1 MDRILELEKITKD
14 YFIESHEFLFT
25 KKFINQKKNRINLI
39 FSAYNLEYN
48 LVLKD
53 YKIFFDNKLKT
64 KFKLNTTLVQKIKRK
79 KYKINKYF
87 LASQILN
94 LDKIFS
100 SNFDLKDITIR
111 PNTNITFRVSRRNKE
126 LYFYR
131 LKIKKL
137 NKKFFYTKALE
148 TL

>member
-1 MDRILELEKITKD
+1 MDRLLELERITKD

-25 KKFINQKKNRINLI
+25 KKFINQKKRSVNLI

-64 KFKLNTTLVQKIKRK
+64 KFKLNTTLVQKIQKK
-79 KYKINKYF
+79 KYNLNKYY
-87 LASQILN
+87 LTSKILK
-94 LDKIFS
+94 LDKIFE

-111 PNTNITFRVSRRNKE
+111 PNTNITFKVSRHNKE
-126 LYFYR
+126 LYLRR

-137 NKKFFYTKALE
+137 NKKFFYSKALE

>member
-1 MDRILELEKITKD
+1 MDRLIQLEQITKD

-25 KKFINQKKNRINLI
+25 KKFVNTKKKSINLI

-64 KFKLNTTLVQKIKRK
+64 KFKINTNLVQQRLNK
-79 KYKINKYF
+79 KYNITKYN
-87 LASQILN
+87 LISKILN
-94 LDKIFS
+94 YDKFFE

-111 PNTNITFRVSRRNKE
+111 PNANITFKVSRRNRE
-126 LYFYR
+126 LYFRR

-137 NKKFFYTKALE
+137 NKKFFYQKAIE

>member
-1 MDRILELEKITKD
+1 MDRILELDLITKD

-25 KKFINQKKNRINLI
+25 KKFINKRKNTINLV

-48 LVLKD
+48 LILKD

-64 KFKLNTTLVQKIKRK
+64 KFKLNTNLVQKIRK
-79 KYKINKYF
+79 KKYNINKYF
-87 LASQILN
+87 LASRILSE
-94 LDKIFS
+94 DKYFA

-111 PNTNITFRVSRRNKE
+111 PNTNKTFRVSRRNKE
-126 LYFYR
+126 IYLRRLR
-131 LKIKKL
+131 LKKM
-137 NKKFFYTKALE
+137 NKKFFYISAIE